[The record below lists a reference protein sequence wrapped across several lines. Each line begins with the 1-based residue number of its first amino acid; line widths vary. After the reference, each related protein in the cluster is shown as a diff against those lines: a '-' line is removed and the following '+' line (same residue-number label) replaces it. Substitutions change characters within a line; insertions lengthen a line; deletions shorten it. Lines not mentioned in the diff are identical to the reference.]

1 MLVLVEK
8 DSIEPWPVVSTIWV
22 QAIEFDSY
30 FGYYGLSLTLKT
42 QQLMQYEAARDIA
55 VEFNSVPG
63 HHISKHLTLSRLA
76 LPVRSQPASVCGVA
90 ENRSQHCPCC
100 SHAILADTVGI
111 TLQGQLNI
119 TVAKQSLYRFGVNSS
134 AD

>member
-63 HHISKHLTLSRLA
+63 HHVFKHLALISPGLLVPIGAFWFHFSWAIGFPLPDLDLRLTREALACELS
-76 LPVRSQPASVCGVA
+76 
-90 ENRSQHCPCC
+90 
-100 SHAILADTVGI
+100 
-111 TLQGQLNI
+111 
-119 TVAKQSLYRFGVNSS
+119 
-134 AD
+134 

>member
-42 QQLMQYEAARDIA
+42 Q
-55 VEFNSVPG
+55 
-63 HHISKHLTLSRLA
+63 LSLK
-76 LPVRSQPASVCGVA
+76 
-90 ENRSQHCPCC
+90 
-100 SHAILADTVGI
+100 T
-111 TLQGQLNI
+111 
-119 TVAKQSLYRFGVNSS
+119 
-134 AD
+134 